1 MEYRYTYEEV
11 LDRINNARRF
21 GKLPGV
27 EVTRVMLK
35 KLGNPQIG
43 IPFVHV
49 AGTNGKGSV
58 CAFLSSI
65 LTRAGKKTGTF
76 TSPHLIDFRERI
88 VADGAMIPKEEV
100 HRIGNLL
107 LETEFGV
114 EPTMFDYCLAMALIY
129 FKEQDCDIMVI
140 ETGLGGRMDSTNA
153 IGNPEVSVITRIG
166 FDHIS
171 VLGNTIEEIAAEKA
185 GILKPGSPLVLQ
197 RQEPEALKVITGQ
210 YFRINENM
218 PRAEEKL
225 FLVSDKE
232 IASIRQMNLK
242 MNGVHQWENGAAA
255 MLAAAYLLEEARVET
270 APTEEP
276 KPGSIQG
283 EAAPAEAPENDS
295 IQGEAVQTGELEN
308 GSMRGTFG
316 PVDEE
321 IKREIR
327 QGLEQAVW
335 PGRMEIIKER
345 PFLMVDGAH
354 NGDGVQAL
362 AKSLKTMYP
371 GEKFHFIMGVMADK
385 DYERMIE
392 ALLPQAEEFVTFT
405 PESSRALQG
414 KQLAECI
421 RARGVSA
428 EEKNEL
434 GDILDT
440 LREDVKNIAFGS
452 LYFIGELKNYVA
464 HL

>member
-27 EVTRVMLK
+27 EVTRVMLE

-88 VADGAMIPKEEV
+88 VVDGAMIPKEEV

-114 EPTMFDYCLAMALIY
+114 EPTMFDYCLAMAIIY

-153 IGNPEVSVITRIG
+153 IGSPELSIITRIG

-171 VLGNTIEEIAAEKA
+171 VLGNTIEKIAAEKA

-197 RQEPEALKVITGQ
+197 RQQPGALKVITGQ
-210 YFRINENM
+210 YFRVNEKM
-218 PRAEEKL
+218 PGAEEKL

-232 IASIRQMNLK
+232 IASIRQMSLK

-270 APTEEP
+270 AP
-276 KPGSIQG
+276 
-283 EAAPAEAPENDS
+283 A
-295 IQGEAVQTGELEN
+295 
-308 GSMRGTFG
+308 
-316 PVDEE
+316 DEE
-321 IKREIR
+321 TKRKIR

-335 PGRMEIIKER
+335 QGRMEIIKER

-414 KQLAECI
+414 RRLAECI
-421 RARGVSA
+421 RACGVAA
-428 EEKNEL
+428 EEKNEM

-440 LREDVKNIAFGS
+440 LREDIKNIAFGS
-452 LYFIGELKNYVA
+452 LYFIGDLKNYVA